1 MSVFLVSELESS
13 LSHKYDNVNITENNK
28 IICADKGK
36 IILLLQTNNKE
47 TWAEEL
53 TGKQFCELRNPKVLT
68 MRKKS
73 EKRQVKHL
81 PYVKN
86 LDLLCMKMLFAL
98 SQSNGGMRNSLN
110 ALVNFNWTRGI
121 LTKLVYCTK
130 LSFKRQFRF
139 K

>member
-1 MSVFLVSELESS
+1 MS
-13 LSHKYDNVNITENNK
+13 
-28 IICADKGK
+28 
-36 IILLLQTNNKE
+36 
-47 TWAEEL
+47 
-53 TGKQFCELRNPKVLT
+53 
-68 MRKKS
+68 KKS

-81 PYVKN
+81 LYVKN

-130 LSFKRQFRF
+130 LSFKTVSVEVNKTYPVSLLESYHWQVLEGVRKEILLLSFSEASIS
-139 K
+139 